1 MEDEEQKAEDET
13 FFKRS
18 KTIHRR
24 VLQVFNDA
32 SSYTVVPVRATVLSA
47 LLLLPYMG
55 AVPAMAMLVSS
66 NMSITAMYLVVFVLV
81 VSAVRFPCTLF
92 ATFTELS
99 TMKHRAQQKTK
110 AERQRAEI
118 EYAMQQRNSKL
129 PKTISAVKDPI
140 I

>member
-1 MEDEEQKAEDET
+1 MSNELDLLSYVDFKNET
-13 FFKRS
+13 FLKRS

-32 SSYTVVPVRATVLSA
+32 SSYMVVPVRATVLSA
-47 LLLLPYMG
+47 LLLVPYMG
-55 AVPAMAMLVSS
+55 AVPAMAMLFSS
-66 NMSITAMYLVVFVLV
+66 NISITAMYLVLIVLV

-99 TMKHRAQQKTK
+99 TMQNRAQQKTK

-118 EYAMQQRNSKL
+118 EYAMQQRNLKL
-129 PKTISAVKDPI
+129 PRTDTVI
-140 I
+140 